1 MTTTIKISAHCS
13 KEKEVIVEIVD
24 LFRNPGDQQVEL
36 IRMNDGDVAD
46 RVVFDGRILTVKEVF
61 K

>member
-13 KEKEVIVEIVD
+13 EEKEVVVEIID
-24 LFRNPGDQQVEL
+24 KTTGKQVEL

-46 RVVFDGRILTVKEVF
+46 RVVYEGRELTVKEVL

>member
-13 KEKEVIVEIVD
+13 EEKEVVVEIID
-24 LFRNPGDQQVEL
+24 KTTGKQVEL

-46 RVVFDGRILTVKEVF
+46 RVVYEGRELTVKEIL

>member
-13 KEKEVIVEIVD
+13 EEKEVVVEIID
-24 LFRNPGDQQVEL
+24 KTTGKQVEL
-36 IRMNDGDVAD
+36 IRMNDGDVAV
-46 RVVFDGRILTVKEVF
+46 RVVYEGRELTVKEIL

>member
-13 KEKEVIVEIVD
+13 EDKEVVIEIVD
-24 LFRNPGDQQVEL
+24 KVSGKQVEL
-36 IRMNDGDVAD
+36 LRMNDGDVAD
-46 RVVFDGRILTVKEVF
+46 RVVFDGRELTVKEVL